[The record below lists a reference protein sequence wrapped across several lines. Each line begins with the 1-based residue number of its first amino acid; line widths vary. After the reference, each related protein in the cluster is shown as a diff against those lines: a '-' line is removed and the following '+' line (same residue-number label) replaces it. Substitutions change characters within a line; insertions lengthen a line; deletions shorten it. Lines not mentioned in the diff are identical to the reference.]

1 MSAQKLLNSADH
13 YQPIPK
19 QLEFHNAGAKYQQ
32 RCFLAG
38 NRVGKTYCGA
48 METSY
53 HLTGRYPKWWKG
65 HRFDHPISAWAASVT
80 TQATRD
86 VLQKTYLG
94 DVSILEPNLLGGDPA
109 YGCGTIPK
117 DAIVEWSR
125 ARGGVNDAVD
135 TVKVAHISGGTS
147 TLGFK
152 SYDQG
157 RAKFQGAAKHWIH
170 LDEEPDDEAI
180 YNECAMRLAGSHV
193 KGKLILTMTPLMG
206 MTNVCLKFLDTKTD
220 AFYYIQ
226 AGWQDTPHLS
236 DAERDVLLAG
246 MMPHEVEAREKGI
259 PAIGAGRVYVTPE
272 SDFVVDPFKI
282 PDSWRFCYGL
292 DFGWKNTAGVFIAL
306 DPDTD
311 VAYVY
316 DTYKQGEK
324 EIFYHSSVLKRKGA
338 TWMPGFCD
346 PAGQASSQK
355 DGESLMDMYALDGL
369 NLTKADNSVEAG
381 IMEVYQRLASGRLKL
396 FSICQDWLSEYRL
409 YARDDKGKI
418 SKKND
423 HLLDATRYAI
433 MSGLAYAKQKPL
445 EKRNDY
451 TFFAEPKT
459 NSPWIY

>member
-1 MSAQKLLNSADH
+1 M
-13 YQPIPK
+13 
-19 QLEFHNAGAKYQQ
+19 
-32 RCFLAG
+32 FLAG
-38 NRVGKTYCGA
+38 NRCGKTFTGA
-48 METSY
+48 VETAF
-53 HLTGRYPKWWKG
+53 HLTGLYPDWWDG
-65 HRFDHPISAWAASVT
+65 WRFDHPIDAWAASNT
-80 TQATRD
+80 TQSTRD
-86 VLQKTYLG
+86 ALQYTYLG
-94 DVSILEPNLLGGDPA
+94 DITIQDPNTSGGRSA

-117 DAIVEWSR
+117 DCLLEISR
-125 ARGGVNDAVD
+125 ARGGANDAVD
-135 TVKVAHISGGTS
+135 VVKIRHVSGGVS

-152 SYDQG
+152 TYEQG
-157 RAKFQGAAKHWIH
+157 RQKFQGTAKHWIH
-170 LDEEPDDEAI
+170 LDEEPPQDI
-180 YNECAMRLAGSHV
+180 YNECAMRLAGSHIN
-193 KGKLILTMTPLMG
+193 GRLILTMTPLMG
-206 MTNVCLKFLDTKTD
+206 MTDVCLKFLQDKTG
-220 AFYYIQ
+220 AFHYTQ
-226 AGWQDTPHLS
+226 MGWQDAEHLS
-236 DAERDVLLAG
+236 EEEKANLLSG
-246 MMPHEVEAREKGI
+246 MLPHEVEAREKGI
-259 PAIGAGRVYVTPE
+259 PAIGAGRVYITPE

-282 PDSWRFCYGL
+282 PDAWRFCYGL

-311 VAYVY
+311 VAYIY
-316 DTYKQGEK
+316 DSYKQGEK

-396 FSICQDWLSEYRL
+396 FSTCQDWLSEYRL
-409 YARDDKGKI
+409 YARDEKGKI